1 MFFVTFPT
9 LSRGSMMRAAMMG
22 HRLKKDVVRSFLDS
36 SYRIWGTKYDYS
48 IAEIK
53 HPNVP
58 VKIVCKQHGAF
69 LVTPRE
75 HLHLQKGCPG
85 CSTERRVRKKEAQAV
100 LPPSPNLKEFMQ
112 KLAPG
117 QRKLNELEN
126 ANPAHKSKKLIE

>member
-1 MFFVTFPT
+1 MFSLTLQA

-58 VKIVCKQHGAF
+58 VKIICKHHGAF

-85 CSTERRVRKKEAQAV
+85 CSTERRVRKKEAQAA

-112 KLAPG
+112 QLAPG
-117 QRKLNELEN
+117 QRKLAELESTK
-126 ANPAHKSKKLIE
+126 PQSKPKKLIE